1 MPQDE
6 HIPQLFM
13 QACDVL
19 YEAGAV
25 GPIAELA
32 PRLLFTSG
40 GRLLLADPA
49 ERTVQNRRAFPSLN
63 PDFFL
68 FGDPR
73 LVPVCCRHSPADH
86 NRPLL
91 RCCGKLPPAF
101 RLSTMQGCNGRALLC
116 L

>member
-1 MPQDE
+1 MLASCRRPVDRASK
-6 HIPQLFM
+6 ISVIVIIL

-49 ERTVQNRRAFPSLN
+49 ERTVQNRWAPQN
-63 PDFFL
+63 PKTQMSGL
-68 FGDPR
+68 CPCAV
-73 LVPVCCRHSPADH
+73 LAHSPPDQH
-86 NRPLL
+86 
-91 RCCGKLPPAF
+91 
-101 RLSTMQGCNGRALLC
+101 LSSLVFPC
-116 L
+116 

>member
-1 MPQDE
+1 VLPEFSAAPPSHTSDTS
-6 HIPQLFM
+6 ISSRRTT

-49 ERTVQNRRAFPSLN
+49 ERTVQNRYIN
-63 PDFFL
+63 IW
-68 FGDPR
+68 DPCPCAAR
-73 LVPVCCRHSPADH
+73 LGPKVAVLPCRGAAY
-86 NRPLL
+86 L
-91 RCCGKLPPAF
+91 
-101 RLSTMQGCNGRALLC
+101 T
-116 L
+116 